1 VSGADLLV
9 LVPWAIFAVG
19 VITLIVLA
27 FTRGGTSGRP
37 TRRRR
42 RSKQRD
48 R

>member
-19 VITLIVLA
+19 VIMLIVLA
-27 FTRGGTSGRP
+27 FTRGGTSGKP
-37 TRRRR
+37 TRRR